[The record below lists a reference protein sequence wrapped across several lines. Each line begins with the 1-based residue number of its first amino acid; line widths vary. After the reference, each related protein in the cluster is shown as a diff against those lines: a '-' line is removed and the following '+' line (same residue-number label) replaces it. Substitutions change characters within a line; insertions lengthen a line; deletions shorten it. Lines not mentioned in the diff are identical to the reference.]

1 MNLRLVLR
9 MLRFGAV
16 WATGISLL
24 CACTNTPVSDG
35 GGSRGGNPVVVGT
48 IASPDGS
55 RARNVRVLL
64 IAQDYNPLT
73 DTLQRSITTSTT
85 DSLGTFSIIA
95 PDTGWYNIE
104 AIGSVSSTR
113 LVRFKVKTLR
123 DSVSVLPLD
132 TLHKTGTIK
141 VALSKAIDLIN
152 SYAYVPGTTIA
163 NWNVEAGDT
172 ITIDTVPAGILPVLC
187 LGNKNSTE
195 KIVIRYDVSVIS
207 NTTTVVHN
215 WEWSYNRQIILNTS
229 VSGAGIKENVYD
241 FPVIVRLTSENFDFP
256 QAQKSG
262 GDIRFTTLRGTP
274 LFHEIEQWDGVN
286 QRAAI
291 WVKVDTVFGNNNL
304 QSIMMYWGNPG
315 VTDASNSASVFD
327 TTAGYQGVWH
337 FGDTA
342 GSTVRDATVNGFT
355 GTSPDTAR
363 PLETEGVAGMG
374 RLLDGA
380 NDYITMPNTAGS
392 KLNFPENG
400 NFTISAWAS
409 IDTFDGVPHVVI
421 AKGYDQYF
429 IRSTGTSNAPLWNFA
444 QLGADNNWQACTT
457 SAANRKWTFVTG
469 VRQGN
474 RQLIY
479 CNGALVDSIPNS
491 FASASFSRNMSS
503 DISIG
508 GYLKAP
514 NSTDSYCFF
523 KGSIDEI
530 RMISTAQSSDWVLL
544 CYMNQRLDDRL
555 VVFK

>member
-1 MNLRLVLR
+1 MNVGLVLR

-35 GGSRGGNPVVVGT
+35 GGSRGGNPVVIGA

-55 RARNVRVLL
+55 VARDVRVSL
-64 IAQDYNPLT
+64 IAEDYNPLT
-73 DTLQRSITTSTT
+73 DTLRQSITTCTT
-85 DSLGTFSIIA
+85 DSLGTFSITA

-104 AIGSVSSTR
+104 AIGCASSTR
-113 LVRFKVKTLR
+113 LIRFKIKTLR
-123 DSVSVLPLD
+123 DSTTVLPLD

-141 VALSKAIDLIN
+141 VALSKAINLTN
-152 SYAYVPGTTIA
+152 SYVYVPGTTIA
-163 NWNVEAGDT
+163 NWNVDAGDT
-172 ITIDTVPAGILPVLC
+172 ITIDSVPAGILPVLC
-187 LGNKNSTE
+187 LGQKNSTE
-195 KIVIRYDVSVIS
+195 KIVIRNDVSVIS

-241 FPVIVRLTSENFDFP
+241 FPVLIRLTSEIFDFS
-256 QAQKSG
+256 QAQSFG
-262 GDIRFTTLRGTP
+262 GDIRFTTSRGTP
-274 LFHEIEQWDGVN
+274 LFHEIEQWDSVN
-286 QRAAI
+286 RSAAI
-291 WVKVDTVFGNNNL
+291 WVKVDTVYGNNNL

-315 VTDASNSASVFD
+315 ATDASNSTGVFD

-337 FGDTA
+337 FGDAA
-342 GSTVRDATVNGFT
+342 GSADRDATVNGFN
-355 GTSPDTAR
+355 GTSPDTSR
-363 PLETEGVAGMG
+363 PLVTEGVAGMG
-374 RLLDGA
+374 RLFNGA
-380 NDYITMPNTAGS
+380 NNYITMPNTAGS
-392 KLNFPENG
+392 KLNFQENG

-409 IDTFDGVPHVVI
+409 IDTFNGVPHVVV

-429 IRSTGTSNAPLWNFA
+429 IRSTGANTAPLWNFA
-444 QLGADNNWQACTT
+444 QLGANNNWQACTT
-457 SAANRKWTFVTG
+457 SAADRKWTFVTG

-474 RQLIY
+474 RQLLY
-479 CNGALVDSIPNS
+479 YNGVLVDSTPNT

-508 GYLKAP
+508 GYLKPA
-514 NSTDSYCFF
+514 NSTDGYCFF
-523 KGSIDEI
+523 KGSVDEV
-530 RMISTAQSSDWVLL
+530 RMISATQSPDWVLL